1 MIVGQALYGQWDQ
14 AHRRFAGPVTLSVSE
29 PTEVL
34 RGLCGGARPDQTRPG
49 AAGCV
54 GGISSNSC
62 HARSSELTFCTLHPP
77 PRAYHPHR
85 LRSERAR
92 PVAEIGFCTVPA
104 LMPAGTE
111 LTPILDSESFYD
123 ILGVTRDANFAEIR
137 KAYRRAALINHPDK
151 NPGDRQAEAR
161 FLRISQ
167 AYEVLSDP
175 AKRAHYDRGGT
186 STDIDHVFDF
196 GRASAMFDANF
207 GESLMRQW
215 RPGMTIS
222 GTLVQNG
229 KRIKIT
235 IHPDGTTEESEGA
248 GGGAYRSTTTTLP
261 GGATMKVVQF
271 EGSLGEN
278 LAAMLVPASIAGI
291 PLLGRAVTN
300 FVSYLPTLV
309 FGYFC
314 LRFLGLA

>member
-1 MIVGQALYGQWDQ
+1 MIVGQALWPVGL
-14 AHRRFAGPVTLSVSE
+14 RRFAGDYSPPNLNHGQDTHLSDPTRARPGLGAWGNSLTRSLTHSLTHSLLTHPTLAD
-29 PTEVL
+29 L
-34 RGLCGGARPDQTRPG
+34 LLDARGGAREGRRVSWHCRG
-49 AAGCV
+49 HRG
-54 GGISSNSC
+54 
-62 HARSSELTFCTLHPP
+62 FLHM
-77 PRAYHPHR
+77 R
-85 LRSERAR
+85 
-92 PVAEIGFCTVPA
+92 G
-104 LMPAGTE
+104 GTE

-123 ILGVTRDANFAEIR
+123 ILGVTHDANFAEIR

-186 STDIDHVFDF
+186 STGIDNVFDF

-261 GGATMKVVQF
+261 GGGTMKVVQF